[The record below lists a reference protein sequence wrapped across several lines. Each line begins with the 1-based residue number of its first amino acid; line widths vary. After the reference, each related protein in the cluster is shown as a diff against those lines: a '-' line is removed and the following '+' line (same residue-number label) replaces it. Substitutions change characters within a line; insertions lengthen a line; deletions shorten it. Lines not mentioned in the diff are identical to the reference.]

1 MIKGVNDDISGC
13 PRISAIA
20 YHMWT
25 ILVHLQLATNGEKK
39 SFLRLLLFHP
49 PWEGKGSP
57 SFLLFFFSS
66 FFFFSSL
73 ARPINNQP
81 RPVPV
86 SQEGL

>member
-39 SFLRLLLFHP
+39 TFLRLLLFHS
-49 PWEGKGSP
+49 PWEEGKGVP
-57 SFLLFFFSS
+57 LFFFFFFSS
-66 FFFFSSL
+66 FFFFFV
-73 ARPINNQP
+73 ACTVHQ
-81 RPVPV
+81 
-86 SQEGL
+86 